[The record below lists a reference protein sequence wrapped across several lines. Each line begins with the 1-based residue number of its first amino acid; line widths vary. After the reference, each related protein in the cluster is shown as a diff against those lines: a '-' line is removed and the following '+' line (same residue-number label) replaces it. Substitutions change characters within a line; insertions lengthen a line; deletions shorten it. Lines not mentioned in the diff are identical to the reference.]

1 MDNTQA
7 EIEEESNAKTA
18 KENIEKKEY
27 KNLYIIITIISICAL
42 TVGIFC
48 IVDSF
53 LLNAYRMR
61 HNGII
66 IFSLGM
72 VSFAY
77 AFGYKEL
84 YNKIYKYPIKR
95 QLAEAQH
102 KIIELERQ
110 LEAKIHELPYANTE
124 ITLIAWEKALE
135 GYQPSR
141 KNDSLPER
149 MRVLFRYL
157 RGEKFSSIEQSLPG
171 TNVSVYLKKARE
183 EDAPKLKKQ
192 FPNLPDLNL

>member
-1 MDNTQA
+1 MDNIQI
-7 EIEEESNAKTA
+7 EIKEENNAKTA
-18 KENIEKKEY
+18 KEIIEKKDY
-27 KNLYIIITIISICAL
+27 KNHYIIITIASICTL
-42 TVGIFC
+42 TVGIFG

-61 HNGII
+61 HSSII
-66 IFSLGM
+66 LFSLGI

-84 YNKIYKYPIKR
+84 YNKIYKYPIKQ
-95 QLAEAQH
+95 QLADAQL
-102 KIIELERQ
+102 KILELERQ
-110 LEAKIHELPYANTE
+110 LEIKIHELPDANTE
-124 ITLIAWEKALE
+124 ITLSAWEKALE

-157 RGEKFSSIEQSLPG
+157 RGEKFSSNEQSLPG

-183 EDAPKLKKQ
+183 EDAPKLKKK